1 MNLVIDVGNT
11 RIKLA
16 VFELN
21 TLKEIFIVTKKTL
34 EKTLNN
40 VSKHYKINN
49 AIISFFADILV
60 VLQKYIDT
68 ISTIIYLNQK
78 TKVPFINQ
86 YETLNTLGV
95 DRIALVAAAV
105 TQFSNQNT
113 LVIDAGTCITY
124 DLVSSKKEYFGGA
137 ISPGIEM
144 RLKALN
150 TFTAKLPLLPLIDAE
165 ITIGNNTNNSIYFG
179 VMNGVVAEIEG
190 FISYFIKKNKKLTVV
205 LTGGDT
211 IFLAKR
217 LKNSIFA
224 NSNFLLEGLNSILE
238 YNLKLINE

>member
-49 AIISFFADILV
+49 AIISSVAEIPDE
-60 VLQKYIDT
+60 LQKYIEN

>member
-49 AIISFFADILV
+49 AIISSVAEIPDE
-60 VLQKYIDT
+60 LQKYIEN

-86 YETLNTLGV
+86 YETPNTLGV

-179 VMNGVVAEIEG
+179 VINGVVAEIEG

>member
-49 AIISFFADILV
+49 AIISSVAEIPDE
-60 VLQKYIDT
+60 LQKYIEN

-179 VMNGVVAEIEG
+179 VINGVVAEIEG